1 MRERVRAVAGRVAGF
16 LATLIGA
23 SLITFAI
30 SHLIPN
36 DPARLAAGDG
46 ASPEVVAQMRERL
59 GLDQPIW
66 EQYLR
71 YVAGLARGDFGLS
84 IRSGE
89 PVLDELLRAAP
100 ATIELALAAL
110 ILIVAASL
118 TLGAVAA
125 MNHNKPIDH
134 AVRVA
139 SALSLSTP
147 TFWSALALIGIFGV
161 ALGWAPLGGRLSVD
175 VDAPAAITGLV
186 VVDAA
191 LAGRFDI
198 AVDALAHLAL
208 PAVTLAIAAWGGAV
222 RLFRA
227 ALLDVLQQDF
237 VRRARAAGLSPWRI
251 ATRYAAPPA
260 LVPYT
265 TAMGLTFADLLGGA
279 VVTEMIFNWPGL
291 GAYTMQAIAGLD
303 FPAIMGFTL
312 LAAVV
317 YASINLLVDVLIG
330 VIDPRT
336 RSQRA

>member
-1 MRERVRAVAGRVAGF
+1 MPRRVIAMASRLLGF
-16 LATLIGA
+16 AATLLGA

-46 ASPEVVAQMRERL
+46 ASPEVVAQMRDAL
-59 GLDQPIW
+59 GLDRPIW
-66 EQYLR
+66 EQYVR
-71 YVAGLARGDFGLS
+71 YLGGLLRGDLGIS

-89 PVLDELLRAAP
+89 PVLAELLRAAP
-100 ATIELALAAL
+100 ATIELALFAL
-110 ILIVAASL
+110 ILIVGASL

-125 MNHNKPIDH
+125 MNHNRPIDH
-134 AVRVA
+134 VVRVV
-139 SALSLSTP
+139 SAISLSTP
-147 TFWSALALIGIFGV
+147 TFWSALLLIGIVGV
-161 ALGWAPLGGRLSVD
+161 ALGWTPLGGRASVEMD
-175 VDAPAAITGLV
+175 TPAVVTGLL
-186 VVDAA
+186 VVDGL
-191 LAGRFDI
+191 LAGRLDI
-198 AVDALAHLAL
+198 VGDALLHLIL

-279 VVTEMIFNWPGL
+279 VVTELIFNWPGL

-312 LAAVV
+312 LAAIV
-317 YASINLLVDVLIG
+317 YASINLVVDILIG

-336 RSQRA
+336 RSVRP